1 MPKQLQSTGHR
12 GCALEYVFFFTAI
25 RKLPEYLLFKF
36 LKSFKHHI
44 FSYSYDIQIGL

>member
-1 MPKQLQSTGHR
+1 MPKQLESTGHR
-12 GCALEYVFFFTAI
+12 GRALEYVFFFTAI
-25 RKLPEYLLFKF
+25 RNLPEYLLFKF